1 VSECAAYNINEMAD
15 CLSQC
20 ASYDIIKLR
29 ACLRLNELSI
39 KLLKL
44 ELVRVRM

>member
-1 VSECAAYNINEMAD
+1 MSECAAYNIIEMAA

-29 ACLRLNELSI
+29 ACLRLNAISMNL
-39 KLLKL
+39 
-44 ELVRVRM
+44 